1 MAEIV
6 IIGAGLTGLS
16 AAYNLEANGYLD
28 YEIFEQDSRPGGL
41 LKTESVDGFNFD
53 YTGHLLHI
61 SDPNFKFFL
70 DTVLNMEQNVIN
82 SKRQSAIFHS
92 NSFALYPFQM
102 NLYGLP
108 TDVIYDCING
118 FIKRKTSIKNP
129 ANFHQWV
136 LKYFGLGLG
145 KHFFF
150 PYNSKLLSY
159 DVKKILPSW
168 TGRFVPQTNLK
179 LILNGAIETP
189 KDQNIGYNNSFYY
202 PKTGGIEFLIKQVA
216 SKLNKKIKINHKA
229 IFVDLKNKT
238 VTFENG
244 HVEKYNKLITTMPL
258 KTLLENTSAF
268 KHLSSKLLCSSV
280 INFNLGFNSPDIGP
294 WHWLYFPENRFPFY
308 RLGFWNNISKSCVKP
323 GHTGIYGETSCLQGT
338 KTQKQ
343 IDKLSERSFN
353 ESLNFLGLTKNNVV
367 VQKNLH
373 MEYAYVIYDYW
384 REKNLNKIL
393 DTLIQSSIYSVGRF
407 GGWNYSSMQ
416 EAFLDGQNTAER
428 ILKEIQNPYYN
439 SYLIK
444 NRQNLSF
451 ETSNFKSKI
460 L

>member
-16 AAYNLEANGYLD
+16 AAYSLEANNYLD
-28 YEIFEQDSRPGGL
+28 YEIFEQDYRPGGL

-61 SDPNFKFFL
+61 SNPKFKIFL
-70 DTVLNMEQNVIN
+70 DTVLKIEQNATIN
-82 SKRQSAIFHS
+82 KRQSAIFHS
-92 NSFALYPFQM
+92 NTFVLYPFQM

-118 FIKRKTSIKNP
+118 FIKRKTIIRNP
-129 ANFHQWV
+129 ANFYQWV
-136 LKYFGLGLG
+136 LKYFGSGLG

-179 LILNGAIETP
+179 LMLNGALEKP

-202 PKTGGIEFLIKQVA
+202 PKSGGIEFLIKQIT
-216 SKLNKKIKINHKA
+216 SKLSKKIKTDHKA
-229 IFVDLKNKT
+229 VFVDLKNKT

-258 KTLLENTSAF
+258 KTLLDNTCTY
-268 KHLSSKLLCSSV
+268 KHLSDKLLCSSV

-294 WHWLYFPENRFPFY
+294 WHWLYFPENKFPFY
-308 RLGFWNNISKSCVKP
+308 RLGFWNNISMSCVKP
-323 GHTGIYGETSCLQGT
+323 GYTGIYGESSYLHGT

-343 IDKLSERSFN
+343 IMKLAEKSAN
-353 ESLNFLGLTKNNVV
+353 EAVNFLGLTDKNVV
-367 VQKNLH
+367 AQKNLH
-373 MEYAYVIYDYW
+373 MEYAYVIYDSW
-384 REKNLNKIL
+384 RERNLSKIL
-393 DTLIQSSIYSVGRF
+393 NALAQLSVYSVGRF

-416 EAFLDGQNTAER
+416 EAFLDGQSTAER
-428 ILKEIQNPYYN
+428 VLNDLQFSLYSGLKIAKRSSGNEKVEKV
-439 SYLIK
+439 L
-444 NRQNLSF
+444 RG
-451 ETSNFKSKI
+451 
-460 L
+460 

>member
-16 AAYNLEANGYLD
+16 AAYNLEKNEHSD

-41 LKTESVDGFNFD
+41 LKTESIDDFHFD

-61 SDPNFKFFL
+61 NNPKFQFFL
-70 DTVLNMEQNVIN
+70 DTVLNIQQNTIN

-118 FIKRKTSIKNP
+118 FIKRKTNIKKP
-129 ANFHQWV
+129 ENFHQWV
-136 LKYFGLGLG
+136 LKYFGSGLG

-179 LILNGAIETP
+179 LILQGALQNP
-189 KDQNIGYNNSFYY
+189 KNQNIGYNNSFYY
-202 PKTGGIEFLIKQVA
+202 PKSGGIEFLIKQISA
-216 SKLNKKIKINHKA
+216 KLNKQIKVNHKA
-229 IFVDLKNKT
+229 VFVDLKNKT
-238 VTFENG
+238 VTFDNG
-244 HVEKYNKLITTMPL
+244 HIEKYNKLITTMPL
-258 KTLLENTSAF
+258 KTLLEITPAF
-268 KHLSSKLLCSSV
+268 KHLSHRLLCSSV
-280 INFNLGFNSPDIGP
+280 INFNLGFNTPNIGP
-294 WHWLYFPENRFPFY
+294 WHWLYFPEKRFPFY

-323 GHTGIYGETSCLQGT
+323 GHSGIYGETSYLQDT
-338 KTQKQ
+338 KTQPH
-343 IDKLSERSFN
+343 IDKLFERSVN
-353 ESLNFLGLTKNNVV
+353 ESLNFLGLNKNNIV

-373 MEYAYVIYDYW
+373 MEYAYVIYDHW
-384 REKNLNKIL
+384 REENLNKIL
-393 DTLIQSSIYSVGRF
+393 KALIQSSVYSVGRF

-416 EAFLDGQNTAER
+416 EAFLDGQSTAER
-428 ILKEIQNPYYN
+428 ILNEIQQTPHN

-444 NRQNLSF
+444 NGQKLSF
-451 ETSNFKSKI
+451 KTSTFKSKI
-460 L
+460 F